1 MNRIDRDSI
10 MASSLGEHSDK
21 IFLKGLAFYGHHG
34 VSPHEKALGQRFI
47 VDITLKCDARPAG
60 LSDDLADAVD
70 YVPAYS
76 IVKEIVEGESRNLIE
91 SVAEEIATRILS
103 QLNVS
108 AVNVAIK
115 KPEVAIEGSIL
126 SYAGLEIY
134 RRRE

>member
-1 MNRIDRDSI
+1 
-10 MASSLGEHSDK
+10 MATSSSEHADK

-47 VDITLKCDARPAG
+47 VDITLECDARPAG

-76 IVKEIVEGESRNLIE
+76 IVKEIIEGESRDLIE
-91 SVAEEIATRILS
+91 SVAEEIAARILS
-103 QLNVS
+103 ELNVS
-108 AVNVAIK
+108 AVSVAIK

-126 SYAGLEIY
+126 SYAGLEVY
-134 RRRE
+134 RQRE

>member
-1 MNRIDRDSI
+1 MVT
-10 MASSLGEHSDK
+10 SSSEHTDK

-34 VSPHEKALGQRFI
+34 VSPHEKALGQRFL
-47 VDITLKCDARPAG
+47 VDITLECDARPAG

-76 IVKEIVEGESRNLIE
+76 IVKEIVEGESRDLIE
-91 SVAEEIATRILS
+91 SVAEEIAARILS
-103 QLNVS
+103 ELVVS
-108 AVNVAIK
+108 AVSVTIK

-126 SYAGLEIY
+126 SYAGLEIC

>member
-1 MNRIDRDSI
+1 ME
-10 MASSLGEHSDK
+10 SSSGEHTDK

-34 VSPHEKALGQRFI
+34 VSPYEKALGQRFI
-47 VDITLKCDARPAG
+47 VDITLECDARPAG

-76 IVKEIVEGESRNLIE
+76 IVKEVVEGDSRDLIE
-91 SVAEEIATRILS
+91 SVAEEIAARILS

-108 AVNVAIK
+108 AVSVTVK

-134 RRRE
+134 RQRD